1 MLSSHTRWTRFSI
14 TLTLAAGA
22 TLLAGCAG
30 PAADHVSAHGSQSHT
45 ASPTPHPNTASS
57 ANAKDDLDD
66 DDDDDDEGDDDGDF
80 DDDDED
86 DDGDFD
92 DDDLE
97 AAGLNKKHVDDIDN
111 DDDLKDYLNDA
122 QRASDPA
129 YRAYLCVPVH
139 PDVDD
144 IIEANLSGTIEE
156 VAGASADDGVG
167 YYLSV
172 ELQSGQIALL
182 YATATPV
189 ASGFAGEI
197 YSANDVASSVTTFAW
212 AGSSAID
219 VGIDTGATRAPLCL

>member
-1 MLSSHTRWTRFSI
+1 MPRFLQAVLVRGQ
-14 TLTLAAGA
+14 TT
-22 TLLAGCAG
+22 
-30 PAADHVSAHGSQSHT
+30 VSVHGSQSHT
-45 ASPTPHPNTASS
+45 ASPPPHPNTASS

-66 DDDDDDEGDDDGDF
+66 DEDDDD
-80 DDDDED
+80 
-86 DDGDFD
+86 DFD

-97 AAGLNKKHVDDIDN
+97 AVGLNKKHVDDIDD

-144 IIEANLSGTIEE
+144 VIEADLSGAIEE

-182 YATATPV
+182 YATSTPV

-197 YSANDVASSVTTFAW
+197 YSANDVASGVTTFAW
-212 AGSSAID
+212 AGSSGID
-219 VGIDTGATRAPLCL
+219 VGIDTGATRAPLYF